1 MRENE
6 EIFKIIIKL
15 TLSFLEV
22 FLEPIFLPFLC
33 YLKKFLFPYVL
44 NSFYLIHLFYISYVK
59 LPYRCHHHGLDP
71 PQFLEKLF

>member
-33 YLKKFLFPYVL
+33 YLKKFFFPYVL
-44 NSFYLIHLFYISYVK
+44 NSFYLIHLFYE
-59 LPYRCHHHGLDP
+59 LR
-71 PQFLEKLF
+71 